1 MVRKNYKMVRFGG
14 LLVGFTLLSS
24 CAQIGTITGGAKDIT
39 PPRIEKST
47 PLDGSV
53 NVVTN
58 QIEIEF
64 DEFVVLQKPKE
75 NLVLLPSNVTYETK
89 LINKTLTL
97 DLQEDL
103 SPNTTYS
110 LYLNGAVKDLTEGN
124 DTLIQLVFSTGPFLD
139 SNVVNFQVKDA
150 FTNDI
155 QSEITVGLFDSLKQ
169 IQPIYFSKTDGQGIA
184 RIRAVADG
192 TYFYAAFADENKNRT
207 RDGDEFQ
214 YAEKYSIQVDSIF
227 KDTLKVF
234 TSKPLVPKSSLSA
247 SFLSPYILAIRI
259 PAESS
264 FEGLE
269 IEGLNMVRTPIKEF
283 NGDSIHFY
291 LPVYHEFL
299 QVSFDTLSK
308 KVRNKN
314 DLTTLSLLKEV
325 KKFTL
330 LPNDCCLEMSFDI
343 PLNPIDLTKGS
354 FRLFSPQDSTYQ
366 VVQSGISIHNN
377 VLSFNT
383 QGYACNNVRFEIDSG
398 AIVGVNGSVN
408 SAIQT
413 VIQRKESESLGILNV
428 DVITDIKHWFILLEK
443 DGKEIALINSMSG
456 SQPVKFENLIPGN
469 YTVHIVEDANE
480 NGIWDPFHPMSFRP
494 PERRFS
500 FGRKTSVKANFVH
513 DIEFII
519 PQ

>member
-1 MVRKNYKMVRFGG
+1 MLRKNYKMVRFGG
-14 LLVGFTLLSS
+14 ILVGFIMLSS
-24 CAQIGTITGGAKDIT
+24 CAQIGTITGGAKDIM

-47 PLDGSV
+47 PVDGSV
-53 NVVTN
+53 NVITK
-58 QIEIEF
+58 QIQIEF

-75 NLVLLPSNVTYETK
+75 NLVLLPSNVSYETK
-89 LINKTLTL
+89 LINKVLTL

-139 SNVVNFQVKDA
+139 SNVVNFQIKDA

-155 QSEITVGLFDSLKQ
+155 QSGITVGLFDSLEQ
-169 IQPIYFSKTDGQGIA
+169 PQPIYFSKTDGQGIA
-184 RIRAVADG
+184 RIRAIADG
-192 TYFYAAFADENKNRT
+192 SYFYAAFADENKNRT

-214 YAEKYSIQVDSIF
+214 FAEKYSIQVDSSF
-227 KDTLKVF
+227 KDTLKLF
-234 TSKPLVPKSSLSA
+234 TSMPLVHRSSLSA

-259 PAESS
+259 PAESL

-269 IEGLNMVRTPIKEF
+269 IDGLNMGQTPIQEI
-283 NGDSIHFY
+283 NSDSIHFY

-299 QVSFDTLSK
+299 QVSYDTISK
-308 KVRNKN
+308 KVRNNK
-314 DLTTLSLLKEV
+314 DLATLSLLKEL
-325 KKFTL
+325 KKFILT
-330 LPNDCCLEMSFDI
+330 PEDCCLEMSFDM

-354 FRLFSPQDSTYQ
+354 FRLFSPQDTTYQ
-366 VVQSGISIHNN
+366 EVQTGISIHNN

-383 QGYACNNVRFEIDSG
+383 EGYVCNNVRFEIDSG

-413 VIQRKESESLGILNV
+413 VIERKESESLGVLNI
-428 DVITDIKHWFILLEK
+428 DVISDIKHWFILLEK
-443 DGKEIALINSMSG
+443 DEKEIAIMNSMSG
-456 SQPVKFENLIPGN
+456 NQTVKFENLIPGN
-469 YTVHIVEDANE
+469 YTVYIVEDTNE
-480 NGIWDPFHPMSFRP
+480 NGIWDPFQPASFSP

-500 FGRKTSVKANFVH
+500 FGRKTSVKANFEH
-513 DIEFII
+513 EIEFIV